1 MGRDTSSTS
10 YAIASPLSP
19 QVLPGY
25 GNDIKLLSY
34 LLVIASNREKRDLQV
49 IFSITVK
56 WNYIVDK
63 HSW

>member
-25 GNDIKLLSY
+25 WNDIKLLSY
-34 LLVIASNREKRDLQV
+34 LPVIASNREKRDLQV

-56 WNYIVDK
+56 
-63 HSW
+63 